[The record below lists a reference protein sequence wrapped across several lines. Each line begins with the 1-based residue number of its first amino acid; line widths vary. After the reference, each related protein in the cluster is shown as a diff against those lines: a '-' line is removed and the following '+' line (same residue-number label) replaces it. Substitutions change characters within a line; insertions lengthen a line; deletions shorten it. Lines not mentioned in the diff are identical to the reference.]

1 MRILLFTLLLFSS
14 IVNAQSGGPSNLE
27 FTLTVKT
34 TKGIPDAG
42 RDVVFIETNTYER
55 IVFKTNS
62 IGQLSLIFDH
72 GNRWLG
78 SIGDMRNCI
87 DINASHGGKS
97 ERTITYNPESYD
109 RENQLLP
116 DRRSI
121 PFSEIDQQRF
131 NPMSSPTRTESI
143 VNIVLVDQS
152 GKLYSKVPVYLV
164 CFNTKTKYYGV
175 SNSSGGVSFKVP
187 INQNYEID
195 VDGVESLRW
204 IDLGPQPM
212 TTTLRVLYQPRT
224 FKETK
229 SSKFTLQTI
238 PQNVQPSSSH
248 ARVKLKVRKD
258 GSTAID
264 EDVYVRM
271 LKSNT
276 VYKAKTNDLGEV
288 IFMLPIR
295 NKFFVDFEYQRGANE
310 IDLSQVK
317 GIAYQEFSVEYIVD
331 PKLSNIENFIPSIK
345 ELIEYDMQNFVDKM
359 YPEPEGKDI
368 DFELKWGNKFNQN
381 SKEALLEIGIK
392 VKSKMDRKKT
402 DPLNICFVVDKSGSM
417 MGEDRI
423 EQLKKSL
430 IQFVQQLDPS
440 DRVSIVVFDGE
451 ATLAVPS
458 EMIGD
463 KKKIIDIIYAIQ
475 AGGGTSIY
483 KGMVLGFDEVK
494 KHISPNHVNRLVLL
508 TDGYGSTPPEEVITK
523 AKSYIKQGIELSA
536 VGVGVDY
543 NQSLL
548 SQLASA
554 GGGMLHLAGTSA
566 NIQEA
571 FQHELENILY
581 PMAKKAILTVKYGN
595 QIVYRQL
602 YGYSNEKVTPGQ
614 MKVDIPHL
622 FPGLNQLALIKFD
635 LINATKELE
644 KEEVTITLEYIDVN
658 TEKSVVLTKK
668 THPEW
673 LLASGA
679 LDMTI
684 DKEHTKLMAVA
695 IANQSLKNMANAFES
710 GNKDAAYED
719 VKSGYDQLQALF
731 LDAKPEKIIA
741 VMDRL
746 LEYVNA
752 FETLKVHSS
761 YK

>member
-1 MRILLFTLLLFSS
+1 MRSILFIFILLSSSVFSQ
-14 IVNAQSGGPSNLE
+14 NAKVLDFN
-27 FTLTVKT
+27 LTVKT
-34 TKGIPDAG
+34 TKGTPDIG
-42 RDVVFIETNTYER
+42 RDVVFVETTTYER
-55 IVFKTNS
+55 ITFKTDGS
-62 IGQLSLIFDH
+62 GKVQTVFDH
-72 GNRWLG
+72 GNKWLG
-78 SIGDMRNCI
+78 SVGDMRNCI
-87 DINASHGGKS
+87 QLEAQFGGNS
-97 ERTITYNPESYD
+97 SRTITYNPESYERD
-109 RENQLLP
+109 NQVLP
-116 DRRSI
+116 DRRSVQ
-121 PFSEIDQQRF
+121 FKEIDQQRF
-131 NPMSSPTRTESI
+131 DPTSVPSRTESI
-143 VNIVLVDQS
+143 VNILLVDQA
-152 GKLYSKVPVYLV
+152 GKLYAKVPVYLT
-164 CFNTKTKYYGV
+164 CFASQTRYYGV
-175 SNSSGGVSFKVP
+175 SNSVGGVSFKVP

-195 VDGVESLRW
+195 VDGVESLKW
-204 IDLGPQPM
+204 IDLGAQPM
-212 TTTLRVLYQPRT
+212 TTTMRVLYQPRT
-224 FKETK
+224 FKETNAT
-229 SSKFTLQTI
+229 KFTLQTI

-248 ARVKLKVRKD
+248 ARVKITVRKD
-258 GSTAID
+258 GSKAIN

-276 VYKAKTNDLGEV
+276 VYKSKTNDLGQV
-288 IFMLPIR
+288 TFMLPIR
-295 NKFFVDFEYQRGANE
+295 NKYFVDFEYQRSADE
-310 IDLSQVK
+310 IDLSQVQ
-317 GIAYQEFSVEYIVD
+317 GIAYQDFSVEYIVD
-331 PKLSNIENFIPSIK
+331 PKLADIENFIPSVK
-345 ELIEYDMQNFVDKM
+345 ELIDYDLQNFVDKM

-368 DFELKWGNKFNQN
+368 DFQLKWGNKFNQH
-381 SKEALLEIGIK
+381 SKEALLEVGIK
-392 VKSKMDRKKT
+392 VKSKMDRKNT

-423 EQLKKSL
+423 EQLKRSL
-430 IQFVQQLDPS
+430 LQFVQQLDAK
-440 DRVSIVVFDGE
+440 DRVSIVVFDDA

-458 EMIGD
+458 ELIGD
-463 KKKIIDIIYAIQ
+463 KKKINDIIYAIQ

-483 KGMVLGFDEVK
+483 SGLVLGFEEVK
-494 KHISPNHVNRLVLL
+494 KFLSPSSINRLVLL
-508 TDGYGSTPPEEVITK
+508 TDGYGSTPPAEVIAK
-523 AKSYIKQGIELSA
+523 AKTYIKIGIELSA

-543 NQSLL
+543 NQALL

-571 FQHELENILY
+571 FQHELESVLY
-581 PMAKKAILTVKYGN
+581 PMAKKAVLTVKYHD

-622 FPGLNQLALIKFD
+622 FPGLNQLALVKFD

-644 KEEVTITLEYIDVN
+644 QEEVIVTLEYIDAI

-695 IANQSLKNMANAFES
+695 IANQSLKNMASAFEA
-710 GNKDAAYED
+710 GNKDEAYAA

-731 LDAKPEKIIA
+731 PSAKPEKIIA

-746 LEYVNA
+746 AEYVDA
-752 FETLKVHSS
+752 FETLKAQSS

>member
-1 MRILLFTLLLFSS
+1 MRSILFTFVLISSTLF
-14 IVNAQSGGPSNLE
+14 AQNPKVLTFS
-27 FTLTVKT
+27 LTVKN
-34 TKGIPDAG
+34 TKGTADVG
-42 RDVVFIETNTYER
+42 RDVVFIETSTYER
-55 IVFKTNS
+55 ITFKTDAA
-62 IGQLSLIFDH
+62 GKVETTFDH
-72 GNRWLG
+72 GNKWLG
-78 SIGDMRNCI
+78 SVGDMRNCI
-87 DINASHGGKS
+87 QLEAQFGGS
-97 ERTITYNPESYD
+97 SQRTITYNPESYE

-121 PFSEIDQQRF
+121 AFKEVDQQRF
-131 NPMSSPTRTESI
+131 DPTTVPSKTESI
-143 VNIVLVDQS
+143 VQIVLVDQA
-152 GKLYSKVPVYLV
+152 GKLHAKVPVYLT
-164 CFNTKTKYYGV
+164 CFETQTRYFGV
-175 SNSSGGVSFKVP
+175 SNGSGGVSFKVP

-204 IDLGPQPM
+204 IDLGPRPM

-248 ARVKLKVRKD
+248 ARVKLTVRKD
-258 GSTAID
+258 GSTAVN

-276 VYKAKTNDLGEV
+276 VYKAKTNDLGQV
-288 IFMLPIR
+288 VFMLPIR
-295 NKFFVDFEYQRGANE
+295 NKYFVDFEFQRNADE

-317 GIAYQEFSVEYIVD
+317 GIAYQDFSVEYVVD
-331 PKLSNIENFIPSIK
+331 PKLSNIENFIPSVK
-345 ELIEYDMQNFVDKM
+345 ELIDYDLQNFVDKM
-359 YPEPEGKDI
+359 YPEPVAGDI
-368 DFELKWGNKFNQN
+368 DFQLKWGNKFNQN
-381 SKEALLEIGIK
+381 SKEALLEVGIK
-392 VKSKMDRKKT
+392 VKSKMDRKST

-423 EQLKKSL
+423 EQLKRSL
-430 IQFVQQLDPS
+430 IQFVQQLDAK
-440 DRVSIVVFDGE
+440 DRVSIVVFDDA

-458 EMIGD
+458 ELIGD
-463 KKKIIDIIYAIQ
+463 KKKIIDIIYAIE
-475 AGGGTSIY
+475 AGGGTVIY
-483 KGMVLGFDEVK
+483 DGMVMGFDEVK
-494 KHISPNHVNRLVLL
+494 KHFSPNYINRVVLL
-508 TDGYGSTPPEEVITK
+508 TDGYGSKPPEEVIAK
-523 AKSYIKQGIELSA
+523 AKTYIQKGIELSA

-543 NQSLL
+543 NQALL

-571 FQHELENILY
+571 FQHELESILY
-581 PMAKKAILTVKYGN
+581 PMAKKAVLTVRYHD

-602 YGYSNEKVTPGQ
+602 YGYANEKVTAGQ
-614 MKVDIPHL
+614 MTVDIPHL
-622 FPGLNQLALIKFD
+622 FPGLNQMALIKFD

-644 KEEVTITLEYIDVN
+644 KEEVTVTLEYIDAITN
-658 TEKSVVLTKK
+658 KPVVLSKK

-673 LLASGA
+673 MLASVA
-679 LDMTI
+679 LDMSI

-710 GNKDAAYED
+710 GNRDAAHQA

-731 LDAKPEKIIA
+731 PDAQPEKIIA

-752 FETLKVHSS
+752 FETLEAHSS
-761 YK
+761 YTK